1 MTEELNS
8 EWGIEVA
15 EGWFITIEGG
25 EGAGKTSLIPEIE
38 AFLKEMG
45 MEVLITREPGGIK
58 IAEEIRSIIL
68 NKEHTSMDGRTE
80 ALLYAAARRQHLA
93 EKVLPA
99 IARGVTV
106 LSDRYVDS
114 SLVYQ
119 GHARGLGIDE
129 IYSVNEFA
137 TAGVMPDIT
146 LWLDIDPEIGLSRI
160 HKDKGREINRLDLE
174 GRSFHYKVREGYA
187 ILHDRYPDRI
197 VRIDAGQPFD
207 QVVQSVRQ
215 ALKLSFQ
222 AGKRRFHVK

>member
-1 MTEELNS
+1 MAEINS
-8 EWGIEVA
+8 EWGIAVA
-15 EGWFITIEGG
+15 EGWFITVEGG

-38 AFLKEMG
+38 SFLQEKG
-45 MEVLITREPGGIK
+45 MEVLITREPGGIR

-80 ALLYAAARRQHLA
+80 ALLYAAARRQHLV

-99 IARGVTV
+99 IARGITV

-137 TAGVMPDIT
+137 TAGVMPDLT
-146 LWLDIDPEIGLSRI
+146 LWLDIDPELGLSRI
-160 HKDKGREINRLDLE
+160 HKDEGREINRLDLE
-174 GRSFHYKVREGYA
+174 GRAFHHKVREGYA
-187 ILHDRYPDRI
+187 LLHARYPDRI
-197 VRIDAGQPFD
+197 VRIDAGQPLD
-207 QVVQSVRQ
+207 QVAKSVRQ
-215 ALKLSFQ
+215 ALNLSFQ
-222 AGKRRFHVK
+222 AGKRSFHVK